1 MSMRDSVRA
10 GIPAPEAS
18 VLEIGPLYRPFFL
31 KSETDVIYVDHAD
44 TDTLREKYR
53 VGHGFDVK
61 DIVEVDAVWGDNSL
75 VKCAGRQVDYVIAS
89 HVIEHVPDLI
99 TWFKELQAVLNS
111 DGQIRLVV
119 PDKRYTFDFA
129 RRETALQDLID
140 PYARRTRRPLPANI
154 FDHMTYVKKVAVA
167 EAWDKPLDSKKLE
180 PLHSYEMAM
189 SLVED
194 ALSSQNYHDVHCWVF
209 TPYSF
214 ATLMLEAA
222 EYGLLNL
229 ECVEFT
235 DTPHYSLEFI
245 VFVRPSSDVSV
256 IKESWK
262 KMQQSVR
269 VAVDYPEIFS
279 SLKSCVA
286 PKGVFEGG
294 SLSREI
300 QLASALGECQEDL
313 NILQQELAEAQDDLA
328 KLKSELSMAKLKN
341 TAYEHS
347 RSWRLTAPLRAIQR
361 KFSNR

>member
-1 MSMRDSVRA
+1 MRDSVRA

-61 DIVEVDAVWGDNSL
+61 DIVHVDAVWGNNSL
-75 VKCAGRQVDYVIAS
+75 VECAGRQVDYVIAS

-99 TWFKELQAVLNS
+99 TWFKELQAVLKPE
-111 DGQIRLVV
+111 GEIRLVV
-119 PDKRYTFDFA
+119 PDKRYTFDYT

-154 FDHMTYVKKVAVA
+154 FDHIAYVKEVDIAQ
-167 EAWDKPLDSKKLE
+167 AWDKPLDSDKLTS
-180 PLHSYEMAM
+180 LHSYEMAM

-194 ALSSQNYHDVHCWVF
+194 ALSTENYHDVHCWVF
-209 TPYSF
+209 TPHSF

-222 EYGLLNL
+222 EHGLLNL
-229 ECVEFT
+229 ECVDFS

-245 VFVRPSSDVSV
+245 VFVRPSSDVNV
-256 IKESWK
+256 IKDSWK
-262 KMQQSVR
+262 KMQQAVR
-269 VAVDYPEIFS
+269 VSVDYPEIFAS
-279 SLKSCVA
+279 IKKGVA
-286 PKGVFEGG
+286 PKGVFDGG

-300 QLASALGECQEDL
+300 QLAAALGECQSGLESAQEEL
-313 NILQQELAEAQDDLA
+313 ARTKQELVASREELGLA
-328 KLKSELSMAKLKN
+328 KLQNS
-341 TAYEHS
+341 AYERS

-361 KFSNR
+361 KFSRR